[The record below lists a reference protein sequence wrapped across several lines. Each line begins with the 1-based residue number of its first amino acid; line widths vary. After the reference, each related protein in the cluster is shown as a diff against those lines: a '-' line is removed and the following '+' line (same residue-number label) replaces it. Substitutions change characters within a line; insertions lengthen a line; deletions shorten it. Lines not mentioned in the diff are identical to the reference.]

1 MLKLNE
7 AVMIIPLCVMISGCA
22 YHTQKTDFEVE
33 QFGQSWMNQ
42 PFEQFI
48 AYHPDVSNPLP
59 IGNGSI
65 RYEFEYDVETLGE
78 VFMYAI
84 SNDRGDQYQDIYYKV
99 YLFVNKE
106 GTIYDIH
113 IHRDSDTYI
122 VR

>member
-1 MLKLNE
+1 MTDLLLY
-7 AVMIIPLCVMISGCA
+7 ACSIILLCVMISGCA

-65 RYEFEYDVETLGE
+65 RY
-78 VFMYAI
+78 
-84 SNDRGDQYQDIYYKV
+84 V
-99 YLFVNKE
+99 YCPRKFGPLPKLRLCYN
-106 GTIYDIH
+106 TI
-113 IHRDSDTYI
+113 
-122 VR
+122 